1 MKAFL
6 LVQWI
11 CDKECTMAKRY
22 TDFRQSNRPDEDIGK
37 DNKTQQ
43 RLEEKR
49 KNKRKQSQR
58 RQRLKDKYDT

>member
-1 MKAFL
+1 
-6 LVQWI
+6 
-11 CDKECTMAKRY
+11 MAKRY
-22 TDFRQSNRPDEDIGK
+22 TDFRESNRPEQEFGK

-58 RQRLKDKYDT
+58 QEVHHSL